1 MKHITD
7 AQALSA
13 RKLAAPA
20 VRKLGVKDIR
30 DFEPHKLSW
39 SDLNARQKDLVL
51 AARSLTDSMAGKSE
65 DEAAEIE
72 AAYDAIMAAHDECE
86 GEKDIRSRIGNR
98 EARAAGG
105 DPRRPGMT
113 DGEAQPAGYRGSEPE
128 VAYALRPEQR
138 MADLQRGRA
147 GVEGYN
153 GLTLGRYFR
162 SMVVGAESD
171 VERRALTEGTDSA
184 GGYTVPTPL
193 SDELIDLMRAAT
205 VAIRAGARTVPLT
218 SDTNY
223 VAKVAS
229 DPVPAWRAEG
239 GLVAEG
245 DPTFSRVTFAPK
257 SLAVIVRASRELI
270 EDSLNIATMLPQI
283 IAAAMAQELDR
294 VAFFGSGT
302 GNEPRGLTKTAGI
315 STVAAGGALTGYG
328 RLIQARTAVLSA
340 NAPGITSYVLHPR
353 DEGKLAGLVDGQG
366 QPLNMPPAIAQVPML
381 TTTAVPTNGG
391 VGVNES
397 SIVTGHFPHLL
408 IGIRSAIRVE
418 VLRERFADTL
428 QYGFLAHMR
437 ADIAVEQPGSFC
449 TITGIT
455 P

>member
-1 MKHITD
+1 MNHITD

-20 VRKLGVKDIR
+20 LRKLGVKDIR

-65 DEAAEIE
+65 DEAAESE

-86 GEKDIRSRIGNR
+86 GEKDMRTKIGDRSPRPH
-98 EARAAGG
+98 GG
-105 DPRRPGMT
+105 DPRRPG
-113 DGEAQPAGYRGSEPE
+113 GEDRTAGGRDPEAE

-138 MADLQRGRA
+138 MADFQSARA
-147 GVEGYN
+147 GGEDYR

-171 VERRALTEGTDSA
+171 VERRALAEGTDSA

-193 SDELIDLMRAAT
+193 SAELIDLMRAAT

-218 SDTNY
+218 SDVNY

-229 DPVPAWRAEG
+229 DPVPAWRTEG
-239 GLVAEG
+239 GLVADSE
-245 DPTFSRVTFAPK
+245 PTFARVAFEPR
-257 SLAVIVRASRELI
+257 SLAVLVKASRELI

-294 VAFFGSGT
+294 VALFGSGT
-302 GNEPRGLTKTAGI
+302 GSEPRGLANTVGI
-315 STVAAGGALTGYG
+315 NTIAAGGALTGYG
-328 RLIQARTAVLSA
+328 RLIQARTAVLSD
-340 NAPGITSYVLHPR
+340 NAPGVTSYVLHPR
-353 DEGKLAGLVDGQG
+353 DEGTLAGLVDTTG
-366 QPLNMPPAIAQVPML
+366 QPINMPPAIAPVSML